1 VPEYLAPGV
10 YVEETSFRSKSIEGV
25 STSTTAFIGP
35 TLKGPVMPRTPA
47 ERWNAT
53 PELLTSFSDF
63 ERIYGG
69 FESLSFA
76 GVSVVNYLAHAVQAY
91 FNNGGSRL
99 YVARLY
105 KGTLTNAVSAVV
117 AQVAAGDGG
126 AIRLRARFPGA
137 YFNAVTLNAQ
147 ALFTPTSAAA
157 LPNLP
162 SDTVLRVVDTTP
174 ATFTSVL
181 FIKDGASWKKRTA
194 PDQDLSN
201 SVAAD
206 FTGTKLFQIVSATLT
221 ANHQNGD
228 TLWTDV
234 VSFVRTAPNF
244 IGSELADVQAKRSD
258 DLTLPVALAFGGAAA
273 ALTAANALD
282 KLARGLLGDITSAD
296 APVRNT
302 VALGSGTGA
311 TAGSDGDA
319 APDGTEAT
327 PALDYLLGL
336 EDISIVA
343 APGSSHQPSVQG
355 ALIAHADKRRSYRI
369 AVLDSAPSQLV
380 SEVRTARG
388 LVDSTHAALYYP
400 WVVVTNPLAS
410 PRNTEPAEL
419 TLPPSGFVAGIYAR
433 TDIERG
439 VWKSPANEVVRGALR
454 FEREVSFPEQEVLN
468 PIGVNCLRTLPG
480 RGLRVWGA
488 RTASSDP
495 EWKYVSVRRYFNYLE
510 ASIDR
515 STQWAVFEPNGERL
529 WDNVR
534 NSISDFLFNEWKQ
547 GALLG
552 SKPEEAFFVRCDRT
566 TMNQNDL
573 DNGRLVCLVGVAVV
587 KPAEFVIFRIGQKT
601 ADAKA

>member
-1 VPEYLAPGV
+1 MPEYLAPGV

-35 TLKGPVMPRTPA
+35 TLKGPVMPRNA
-47 ERWNAT
+47 SERWNAT
-53 PELLTSFSDF
+53 PELLTSFADF

-69 FESLSFA
+69 YESLSFGSTTA
-76 GVSVVNYLAHAVQAY
+76 VNYLAHAVQAY

-99 YVARLY
+99 YVGRLY
-105 KGTLTNAVSAVV
+105 KGALTHAASAVV
-117 AQVAAGDGG
+117 AQVIAGATGE
-126 AIRLRARFPGA
+126 IRLRARFPGG
-137 YFNAVTLNAQ
+137 YFNAVTVSVQ
-147 ALFTPTSAAA
+147 PLFTPTSAAA

-162 SDTVLRVVDTTP
+162 ADTVLRVVD
-174 ATFTSVL
+174 AAQASFTAAQ
-181 FIKDGASWKKRTA
+181 FIKDGATWKKRATA
-194 PDQDLSN
+194 ADSLTD

-206 FTGTKLFQIVSATLT
+206 FTGNKLFQIVSAVVTVS
-221 ANHQNGD
+221 HKNGD
-228 TLWTDV
+228 TLWTDT
-234 VSFVRTAPNF
+234 VSFVRSAPDF
-244 IGSELADVQAKRSD
+244 IGSELADVQSKRSA
-258 DLTLPVALAFGGAAA
+258 DLTVPVALSIG
-273 ALTAANALD
+273 TAAGLTTADALD
-282 KLARGLLGDITSAD
+282 KLARGLLGNFVAAD
-296 APVRNT
+296 APAPTRVPLGT
-302 VALGSGTGA
+302 VAGT
-311 TAGSDGDA
+311 DGD

-327 PALDYLLGL
+327 VALNYLLGM
-336 EDISIVA
+336 EDISIVG
-343 APGSSHQPSVQG
+343 APGLSHIASVQG

-369 AVLDSAPSQLV
+369 AVLDAAPSQLV

-388 LVDSTHAALYYP
+388 LIDSTHAALYYP

-410 PRNTEPAEL
+410 PRNTEPSEI
-419 TLPPSGFVAGIYAR
+419 TVPPSGFVAGIYAR
-433 TDIERG
+433 TDVERG

-534 NSISDFLFNEWKQ
+534 NSVADFLFNEWKQ

-552 SKPEEAFFVRCDRT
+552 LKPDEAFFVRCDRT

-573 DNGRLVCLVGVAVV
+573 DNGRLVCLIGVAVV
-587 KPAEFVIFRIGQKT
+587 KPAEFVVFRIGQKT
-601 ADAKA
+601 AEAKA

>member
-1 VPEYLAPGV
+1 MPEYLAPGV

-35 TLKGPVMPRTPA
+35 TLKGPVMPRNA
-47 ERWNAT
+47 SERWNAT

-69 FESLSFA
+69 YESLTFGSTTT
-76 GVSVVNYLAHAVQAY
+76 VNYLAHAVQAY
-91 FNNGGSRL
+91 FNNGGARL
-99 YVARLY
+99 YVGRLY
-105 KGTLTNAVSAVV
+105 KGALTHAASAVV
-117 AQVAAGDGG
+117 AQVIAGATGE
-126 AIRLRARFPGA
+126 IRLRARFPGS
-137 YFNAVTLNAQ
+137 YFNSVTVSVQ
-147 ALFTPTSAAA
+147 PLFTPTSAAA

-162 SDTVLRVVDTTP
+162 ADTVLRVVD
-174 ATFTSVL
+174 AAQASFTAAQFV
-181 FIKDGASWKKRTA
+181 KDGVTWKKRATA
-194 PDQDLSN
+194 ADPLTD

-206 FTGTKLFQIVSATLT
+206 FTGNKLFQIVSAVVTVS
-221 ANHQNGD
+221 HKNGD
-228 TLWTDV
+228 TLWTDT
-234 VSFVRTAPNF
+234 VSFVRTAPDF
-244 IGSELADVQAKRSD
+244 IGSELADVQSKRST
-258 DLTLPVALAFGGAAA
+258 DLTLPVALSFGTAA
-273 ALTAANALD
+273 ALTTADALD
-282 KLARGLLGDITSAD
+282 KLARGLLGNFVSAD
-296 APVRNT
+296 APAPTRVPLGT
-302 VALGSGTGA
+302 VAGT
-311 TAGSDGDA
+311 DGD

-327 PALDYLLGL
+327 VALNYLLGM
-336 EDISIVA
+336 EDISIVG
-343 APGSSHQPSVQG
+343 APGLSHITSVQG

-369 AVLDSAPSQLV
+369 AVLDAAPNQLV

-388 LVDSTHAALYYP
+388 LIDSTHAALYYP

-410 PRNTEPAEL
+410 PRNTEPAEI
-419 TLPPSGFVAGIYAR
+419 TVPPSGFVAGIYAR
-433 TDIERG
+433 TDVERG

-534 NSISDFLFNEWKQ
+534 NSVADFLFNEWKQ

-552 SKPEEAFFVRCDRT
+552 LKPDEAFFVRCDRT

-573 DNGRLVCLVGVAVV
+573 DNGRLVCLIGVAVV
-587 KPAEFVIFRIGQKT
+587 KPAEFVVFRIGQKT
-601 ADAKA
+601 AEAKA

>member
-35 TLKGPVMPRTPA
+35 TLKGPVMPRNAA

-53 PELLTSFSDF
+53 PELLTSFADF
-63 ERIYGG
+63 ERIHGG
-69 FESLSFA
+69 YESLTFGSTTA
-76 GVSVVNYLAHAVQAY
+76 VNHLAHAVQAY

-99 YVARLY
+99 YVGRLY
-105 KGTLTNAVSAVV
+105 KGALTHAASAVV
-117 AQVAAGDGG
+117 AQVVAGATGE
-126 AIRLRARFPGA
+126 IRLRARFPGS
-137 YFNAVTLNAQ
+137 YFNAVTVSVQ
-147 ALFTPTSAAA
+147 PLFTPTSAAA

-162 SDTVLRVVDTTP
+162 ADTVLRVVD
-174 ATFTSVL
+174 ASQASFTAAQ
-181 FIKDGASWKKRTA
+181 FIKDGATWKKRATA
-194 PDQDLSN
+194 ADPLAD

-206 FTGTKLFQIVSATLT
+206 FTGNKLFQIVSAVVTVS
-221 ANHQNGD
+221 HKNGD
-228 TLWTDV
+228 TLWSDT
-234 VSFVRTAPNF
+234 VSFVRTAPDF
-244 IGSELADVQAKRSD
+244 IGSELADSQSKRST
-258 DLTLPVALAFGGAAA
+258 DLTLPVALSIG
-273 ALTAANALD
+273 TAATLTTADALD
-282 KLARGLLGDITSAD
+282 KLARGLLGNVVAAD
-296 APVRNT
+296 VPAPTRVPLGA
-302 VALGSGTGA
+302 VAGT
-311 TAGSDGDA
+311 DGD

-327 PALDYLLGL
+327 VALNYLLGM

-343 APGSSHQPSVQG
+343 APGLSHIPSVQG

-369 AVLDSAPSQLV
+369 AVLDAAPNQLV

-388 LVDSTHAALYYP
+388 LIDSTHAALYYP

-410 PRNTEPAEL
+410 PRNTEPAEI
-419 TLPPSGFVAGIYAR
+419 TVPPSGFVAGIYAR
-433 TDIERG
+433 TDVERG

-534 NSISDFLFNEWKQ
+534 NSVADFLFNEWKQ

-552 SKPEEAFFVRCDRT
+552 LKPDEAFFVRCDRT

-573 DNGRLVCLVGVAVV
+573 DNGRLVCLIGVAVV
-587 KPAEFVIFRIGQKT
+587 KPAEFVVFRIGQKT
-601 ADAKA
+601 AEAKA

>member
-1 VPEYLAPGV
+1 MPEYLAPGV

-35 TLKGPVMPRTPA
+35 TLKGPVMPRNA
-47 ERWNAT
+47 SERWNAT

-69 FESLSFA
+69 YESLTFGSTTT
-76 GVSVVNYLAHAVQAY
+76 VNYLAHAVQAY
-91 FNNGGSRL
+91 FNNGGARL
-99 YVARLY
+99 YVGRLY
-105 KGTLTNAVSAVV
+105 KGALTHAASAVV
-117 AQVAAGDGG
+117 AQVIAGATGE
-126 AIRLRARFPGA
+126 IRLRARFPGS
-137 YFNAVTLNAQ
+137 YFNSVTVSVQ
-147 ALFTPTSAAA
+147 PLFTPTSAAA

-162 SDTVLRVVDTTP
+162 ADTVLRVVD
-174 ATFTSVL
+174 AAQASFTAAQFV
-181 FIKDGASWKKRTA
+181 KDGVTWKKRATA
-194 PDQDLSN
+194 ADPLTD

-206 FTGTKLFQIVSATLT
+206 FTGNKLFQIVSAVVTVG
-221 ANHQNGD
+221 HKNGD
-228 TLWTDV
+228 TLWTDT
-234 VSFVRTAPNF
+234 VSFVRTAPDF
-244 IGSELADVQAKRSD
+244 IGSELADVQSKRST
-258 DLTLPVALAFGGAAA
+258 DLTLPVALSFGTAA
-273 ALTAANALD
+273 ALTTADALD
-282 KLARGLLGDITSAD
+282 KLARGLLGNFVAAD
-296 APVRNT
+296 APAPTRVPLGT
-302 VALGSGTGA
+302 VAGT
-311 TAGSDGDA
+311 DGD

-327 PALDYLLGL
+327 VALNYLLGM
-336 EDISIVA
+336 EDISIVG
-343 APGSSHQPSVQG
+343 APGLSHIASVQG

-369 AVLDSAPSQLV
+369 AVLDAAPNQLV

-388 LVDSTHAALYYP
+388 LIDSTHAALYYP

-410 PRNTEPAEL
+410 PRNTEPAEI
-419 TLPPSGFVAGIYAR
+419 TVPPSGFVAGIYAR
-433 TDIERG
+433 TDVERG

-534 NSISDFLFNEWKQ
+534 NSVADFLFNEWKQ

-552 SKPEEAFFVRCDRT
+552 LKPDEAFFVRCDRT

-573 DNGRLVCLVGVAVV
+573 DNGRLVCLIGVAVV
-587 KPAEFVIFRIGQKT
+587 KPAEFVVFRIGQKT
-601 ADAKA
+601 AEAKA

>member
-1 VPEYLAPGV
+1 MPEYLAPGV

-25 STSTTAFIGP
+25 STSTTAFIGA
-35 TLKGPVMPRTPA
+35 TLKGPVMPRNAA

-53 PELLTSFSDF
+53 PELLTSFADF

-69 FESLSFA
+69 YESLTFGST
-76 GVSVVNYLAHAVQAY
+76 STVNYLAHAVQAY

-99 YVARLY
+99 YVGRLY
-105 KGTLTNAVSAVV
+105 KGTLTHSTSAVV
-117 AQVAAGDGG
+117 AQIAAGATGE
-126 AIRLRARFPGA
+126 IRLRARFPGS
-137 YFNAVTLNAQ
+137 YFNSVTVSVQ
-147 ALFTPTSAAA
+147 PLFTPTSFAA

-162 SDTVLRVVDTTP
+162 ADTVLRVVDT
-174 ATFTSVL
+174 AQVAFTAAQY
-181 FIKDGASWKKRTA
+181 IKDGATWKKRTA
-194 PDQDLSN
+194 PDQALSAA
-201 SVAAD
+201 VDAD
-206 FTGTKLFQIVSATLT
+206 FAGAKLFQIVSAVVTVS
-221 ANHQNGD
+221 HKNGD
-228 TLWTDV
+228 TLWTDT
-234 VSFVRTAPNF
+234 VSFVRTSPDF
-244 IGSELADVQAKRSD
+244 IGSELADTQTKRST
-258 DLTLPVALAFGGAAA
+258 DLTLPVGLLFGGAPA
-273 ALTAANALD
+273 ALANAEAID
-282 KLARGLLGDITSAD
+282 KLARGLLGNIVAAD
-296 APVRNT
+296 VPAPNR
-302 VALGSGTGA
+302 VALGSGAGA
-311 TAGSDGDA
+311 TAGTDGD

-327 PALDYLLGL
+327 VALNYLLGM
-336 EDISIVA
+336 EDISIVG
-343 APGSSHQPSVQG
+343 APGLSHIASVQG

-369 AVLDSAPSQLV
+369 AVLDSAPGQLV

-388 LVDSTHAALYYP
+388 LIDSTHAALYYP

-419 TLPPSGFVAGIYAR
+419 TVPPSGFVAGIYAR
-433 TDIERG
+433 TDVERG

-488 RTASSDP
+488 RTSSSDP

-534 NSISDFLFNEWKQ
+534 NSVADFLFNEWKQ

-552 SKPEEAFFVRCDRT
+552 LKPDEAFFVRCDRT

-601 ADAKA
+601 ADAKS

>member
-1 VPEYLAPGV
+1 MPEYLAPGV

-35 TLKGPVMPRTPA
+35 TLKGPVMPRNA
-47 ERWNAT
+47 SERWNAT

-69 FESLSFA
+69 YESLTFGSTTT
-76 GVSVVNYLAHAVQAY
+76 VNYLAHAVQAY
-91 FNNGGSRL
+91 FNNGGARL
-99 YVARLY
+99 YVGRLY
-105 KGTLTNAVSAVV
+105 KGALTHAASAVV
-117 AQVAAGDGG
+117 AQVIAGATGE
-126 AIRLRARFPGA
+126 IRLRARFPGS
-137 YFNAVTLNAQ
+137 YFNSVTVSVQ
-147 ALFTPTSAAA
+147 PLFTPTSAAA

-162 SDTVLRVVDTTP
+162 ADTVLRVVD
-174 ATFTSVL
+174 AAQASFTAAQFV
-181 FIKDGASWKKRTA
+181 KDGVTWKKRATA
-194 PDQDLSN
+194 ADPLTD

-206 FTGTKLFQIVSATLT
+206 FTGNKLFQIVSAVVTVS
-221 ANHQNGD
+221 HKNGD
-228 TLWTDV
+228 TLWTDT
-234 VSFVRTAPNF
+234 VSFVRTAPDF
-244 IGSELADVQAKRSD
+244 IGSELADVQSKRST
-258 DLTLPVALAFGGAAA
+258 DLTLPVALSFGTAA
-273 ALTAANALD
+273 ALTTADALD
-282 KLARGLLGDITSAD
+282 KLARGLLGNFVAAD
-296 APVRNT
+296 APAPTRVPLGT
-302 VALGSGTGA
+302 VAGT
-311 TAGSDGDA
+311 DGD

-327 PALDYLLGL
+327 VALNYLLGM
-336 EDISIVA
+336 EDISIVG
-343 APGSSHQPSVQG
+343 APGLSHIASVQG

-369 AVLDSAPSQLV
+369 AVLDAAPNQLV

-388 LVDSTHAALYYP
+388 LIDSTHAALYYP

-410 PRNTEPAEL
+410 PRNTEPAEI
-419 TLPPSGFVAGIYAR
+419 TVPPSGFVAGIYAR
-433 TDIERG
+433 TDVERG

-534 NSISDFLFNEWKQ
+534 NSVADFLFNEWKQ

-552 SKPEEAFFVRCDRT
+552 LKPDEAFFVRCDRT

-573 DNGRLVCLVGVAVV
+573 DNGRLVCLIGVAVV
-587 KPAEFVIFRIGQKT
+587 KPAEFVVFRIGQKT
-601 ADAKA
+601 AEAKA

>member
-1 VPEYLAPGV
+1 MPEYLAPGV
-10 YVEETSFRSKSIEGV
+10 YVEETSFRAKSIEGV

-35 TLKGPVMPRTPA
+35 ALKGPVMPRDAT

-53 PELLTSFSDF
+53 PELLTSFADF

-69 FESLSFA
+69 FEPLAFEGERA
-76 GVSVVNYLAHAVQAY
+76 ENYLAHAVQAY

-105 KGTLTNAVSAVV
+105 KGELAYARSAVL
-117 AQVAAGDGG
+117 AQVVAGDDGEVS
-126 AIRLRARFPGA
+126 LRARFPGGW
-137 YFNAVTLNAQ
+137 FNAVRVDVQ
-147 ALFTPTSAAA
+147 ALFTPTSLAA

-162 SDTVLRVVDTTP
+162 TGTLLRVVDTAEADFT
-174 ATFTSVL
+174 ATL
-181 FIKDGASWKKRTA
+181 FIKNGATWQTR
-194 PDQDLSN
+194 P
-201 SVAAD
+201 AAD
-206 FTGTKLFQIVSATLT
+206 QSLGNAAADAFDGDLALQIVSAVVT
-221 ANHQNGD
+221 ATHQNGD
-228 TLWTDV
+228 TLWSDT
-234 VSFVRTAPNF
+234 VSFVPGAHDDIATRL
-244 IGSELADVQAKRSD
+244 GEVQGRRSL
-258 DLTLPVALAFGGAAA
+258 DLTVPVALVQGSTGTPAT
-273 ALTAANALD
+273 TAD
-282 KLARGLLGDITSAD
+282 ARERIAVGLLGNVNAAE
-296 APVRNT
+296 APPRRS
-302 VALGSGTGA
+302 VALTGGDDGT
-311 TAGSDGDA
+311 

-327 PALDYLLGL
+327 PTLEVLLGL

-343 APGSSHQPSVQG
+343 APGLSHVTSVQQ
-355 ALIAHADKRRSYRI
+355 ALVAHADRRRAYRI
-369 AVLDSAPSQLV
+369 AVLDSAPGQLV

-388 LVDSTHAALYYP
+388 LIDSTHAAFYYP
-400 WVVVTNPLAS
+400 WVVVNNPLAS
-410 PRNTEPAEL
+410 PRNTEPVEV
-419 TLPPSGFVAGIYAR
+419 TVPPSGFVCGIYAR
-433 TDIERG
+433 TDVERG

-534 NSISDFLFNEWKQ
+534 HSVVDFLYSEWQQ

-552 SKPEEAFFVRCDRT
+552 LKPEEAYFVRCDRT

-587 KPAEFVIFRIGQKT
+587 KPAEFVIFRVGQKT
-601 ADAKA
+601 ADAKS

>member
-1 VPEYLAPGV
+1 MPEYLAPGV

-35 TLKGPVMPRTPA
+35 TLKGPVMPRNA
-47 ERWNAT
+47 SERWNAT
-53 PELLTSFSDF
+53 PELLTSFADF

-69 FESLSFA
+69 YESLTFGSTT
-76 GVSVVNYLAHAVQAY
+76 SVNYLAHAVQAY
-91 FNNGGSRL
+91 FNNGGARL
-99 YVARLY
+99 YVGRLY
-105 KGTLTNAVSAVV
+105 KGALTHAASAVV
-117 AQVAAGDGG
+117 AQVIAGATGE
-126 AIRLRARFPGA
+126 IRLRARFPGS
-137 YFNAVTLNAQ
+137 YFNAVTVSVQ
-147 ALFTPTSAAA
+147 PLFTPTSAAA

-162 SDTVLRVVDTTP
+162 ADTVLRVVD
-174 ATFTSVL
+174 AAQAAFTAAQ
-181 FIKDGASWKKRTA
+181 FIKDGATWKKRATA
-194 PDQDLSN
+194 ADPLTD

-206 FTGTKLFQIVSATLT
+206 FTGNKLFQIVSAVVTVS
-221 ANHQNGD
+221 HKNGD
-228 TLWTDV
+228 TLWTDT
-234 VSFVRTAPNF
+234 VSFVRTAPDF
-244 IGSELADVQAKRSD
+244 IGSELADVQSKRST
-258 DLTLPVALAFGGAAA
+258 DLTLPVALSFGTAA
-273 ALTAANALD
+273 ALTTADALD
-282 KLARGLLGDITSAD
+282 KLARGLLGNFVAAD
-296 APVRNT
+296 APAPTRVPLGT
-302 VALGSGTGA
+302 VAGT
-311 TAGSDGDA
+311 DGD

-327 PALDYLLGL
+327 VALNYLLGM
-336 EDISIVA
+336 EDISIVG
-343 APGSSHQPSVQG
+343 APGLSHIASVQG

-369 AVLDSAPSQLV
+369 AVLDAAPSQLV

-388 LVDSTHAALYYP
+388 LIDSTHAALYYP

-410 PRNTEPAEL
+410 PRNTEPAEI
-419 TLPPSGFVAGIYAR
+419 TVPPSGFVAGIYAR
-433 TDIERG
+433 TDVERG

-534 NSISDFLFNEWKQ
+534 NSVADFLFNEWKQ

-552 SKPEEAFFVRCDRT
+552 LKPDEAFFVRCDRT

-573 DNGRLVCLVGVAVV
+573 DNGRLVCLIGVAVV
-587 KPAEFVIFRIGQKT
+587 KPAEFVVFRIGQKT
-601 ADAKA
+601 AEAKA

>member
-1 VPEYLAPGV
+1 MPEYLAPGV

-25 STSTTAFIGP
+25 STSTTAFVGP
-35 TLKGPVMPRTPA
+35 TLKGPVMPRTAA

-53 PELLTSFSDF
+53 PELLTSFADF

-69 FESLSFA
+69 YESLSFGGTA
-76 GVSVVNYLAHAVQAY
+76 SVNYLAHAVQAY
-91 FNNGGSRL
+91 FNNGGARL

-105 KGTLTNAVSAVV
+105 KGTLTNATSAVV
-117 AQVAAGDGG
+117 AQIAANEAG
-126 AIRLRARFPGA
+126 AIRLRARSPGS
-137 YFNAVTLNAQ
+137 YFNAVTVSVQ
-147 ALFTPTSAAA
+147 PLFTPTSAAA

-162 SDTVLRVVDTTP
+162 SDTVLRVVDT
-174 ATFTSVL
+174 AQANFTAAQ
-181 FIKDGASWKKRTA
+181 FIKDGAVWKKRAT
-194 PDQDLSN
+194 PDAALSN
-201 SVAAD
+201 AVDAD
-206 FTGTKLFQIVSATLT
+206 FAGTKLLQIVSAVVTV
-221 ANHQNGD
+221 AHSNGD
-228 TLWTDV
+228 TLWTDT
-234 VSFVRTAPNF
+234 VSFTRSAPNF
-244 IGSELADVQAKRSD
+244 IGSELADTQARRST
-258 DLTLPVALAFGGAAA
+258 DLTLPVALSFGGAAA
-273 ALTAANALD
+273 ALGTADALD
-282 KLARGLLGDITSAD
+282 KLARGLLGNITAAD
-296 APVRNT
+296 VPAPVSI
-302 VALGSGTGA
+302 ALGTGA
-311 TAGSDGDA
+311 GAVAGTDGDA

-327 PALDYLLGL
+327 VALNYLLGM

-343 APGSSHQPSVQG
+343 APGSSHVASVQG
-355 ALIAHADKRRSYRI
+355 ALIAHAEKRRSYRI
-369 AVLDSAPSQLV
+369 AVLDAAPGQLV

-388 LVDSTHAALYYP
+388 LIDSTYAALYYP
-400 WVVVTNPLAS
+400 WVTVTNPLAS

-439 VWKSPANEVVRGALR
+439 VWKSPANEVVLGALR

-534 NSISDFLFNEWKQ
+534 NSVADFLFNEWKQ

-552 SKPEEAFFVRCDRT
+552 LKPEEAFFVRCDRT

>member
-1 VPEYLAPGV
+1 MPEYLAPGV

-35 TLKGPVMPRTPA
+35 TLKGPVMPRNAA

-53 PELLTSFSDF
+53 PELLTSFADF

-69 FESLSFA
+69 YESLTFGSTTA
-76 GVSVVNYLAHAVQAY
+76 VNYLAHAVQAY

-99 YVARLY
+99 YVGRLY
-105 KGTLTNAVSAVV
+105 KGALTHAASAVV
-117 AQVAAGDGG
+117 AQVVAGATGE
-126 AIRLRARFPGA
+126 IRLRARFPGS
-137 YFNAVTLNAQ
+137 YFNAVTVNVQ
-147 ALFTPTSAAA
+147 PLFTPTSAAA

-162 SDTVLRVVDTTP
+162 ADTVLRVVD
-174 ATFTSVL
+174 AAQASFTAAQ
-181 FIKDGASWKKRTA
+181 FIKDGATWKKRATA
-194 PDQDLSN
+194 ADPLTD

-206 FTGTKLFQIVSATLT
+206 FTGNKLFQIVSAVVTVS
-221 ANHQNGD
+221 HKNGD
-228 TLWTDV
+228 TLWTDT
-234 VSFVRTAPNF
+234 VSFVRSAPDF
-244 IGSELADVQAKRSD
+244 IGSELADVQSKRST
-258 DLTLPVALAFGGAAA
+258 DLTLPVALSIG
-273 ALTAANALD
+273 TAATLTTADALD
-282 KLARGLLGDITSAD
+282 KLARGLLGNFVAAD
-296 APVRNT
+296 APAATR
-302 VALGSGTGA
+302 VALGTVAGT
-311 TAGSDGDA
+311 DGD

-327 PALDYLLGL
+327 VALNYLLGM
-336 EDISIVA
+336 EDISIVG
-343 APGSSHQPSVQG
+343 APGLSHIASVQG

-369 AVLDSAPSQLV
+369 AVLDAAPSQLV

-388 LVDSTHAALYYP
+388 LIDSTHAALYYP

-410 PRNTEPAEL
+410 PRNTEPAEI
-419 TLPPSGFVAGIYAR
+419 TVPPSGFVAGIYAR
-433 TDIERG
+433 TDVERG

-534 NSISDFLFNEWKQ
+534 NSVADFLFNEWKQ

-552 SKPEEAFFVRCDRT
+552 LKPDEAFFVRCDRT

-573 DNGRLVCLVGVAVV
+573 DNGRLVCLIGVAVV
-587 KPAEFVIFRIGQKT
+587 KPAEFVVFRIGQKT
-601 ADAKA
+601 AEAKA

>member
-1 VPEYLAPGV
+1 MPEYLAPGV

-25 STSTTAFIGP
+25 STSTTAFIGA
-35 TLKGPVMPRTPA
+35 TLKGPVMPRTAA

-53 PELLTSFSDF
+53 PELLTSFADF

-69 FESLSFA
+69 YESLTFGST
-76 GVSVVNYLAHAVQAY
+76 STVNYLAHAVQAY

-99 YVARLY
+99 YVGRLY
-105 KGTLTNAVSAVV
+105 KGTLTHASSAVV
-117 AQVAAGDGG
+117 AQVAAGATGE
-126 AIRLRARFPGA
+126 IRLRARFPGS
-137 YFNAVTLNAQ
+137 YFNSVTVSVQ
-147 ALFTPTSAAA
+147 PLFTPTSFAA

-162 SDTVLRVVDTTP
+162 SDTVLRVVDTAP
-174 ATFTSVL
+174 ATFTAAQ
-181 FIKDGASWKKRTA
+181 FIKDGAVWKKRALPTDA
-194 PDQDLSN
+194 FAN
-201 SVAAD
+201 SVDAD
-206 FTGTKLFQIVSATLT
+206 FTGTKLFQTVSAVVTVS
-221 ANHQNGD
+221 HKNGD
-228 TLWTDV
+228 TLWTDT
-234 VSFVRTAPNF
+234 VSFVRTSPDF
-244 IGSELADVQAKRSD
+244 IGSELADVQAKRST
-258 DLTLPVALAFGGAAA
+258 DLTLPVALSIG
-273 ALTAANALD
+273 TAATLTSADALD
-282 KLARGLLGDITSAD
+282 KLARGLLGNFIAAD
-296 APVRNT
+296 VPAPTRI
-302 VALGSGTGA
+302 ALGAVAGT
-311 TAGSDGDA
+311 DGD

-327 PALDYLLGL
+327 VALNYLLGM
-336 EDISIVA
+336 EDISIVG
-343 APGSSHQPSVQG
+343 APGLSHIASVQG

-369 AVLDSAPSQLV
+369 AVLDSAPGQLV

-388 LVDSTHAALYYP
+388 LIDSTHAALYYP

-410 PRNTEPAEL
+410 PRNSEPAEL
-419 TLPPSGFVAGIYAR
+419 TVPPSGFVAGIYAR
-433 TDIERG
+433 TDVERG

-488 RTASSDP
+488 RTSSSDP

-534 NSISDFLFNEWKQ
+534 NSVADFLFNEWKQ

-552 SKPEEAFFVRCDRT
+552 LKPDEAFFVRCDRT

-601 ADAKA
+601 ADAKS